1 MDYHFKTREQN
12 YKEMEIFILMKIIFK
27 SWDNILGLALE
38 SGDNSSCYDMQN
50 LYRYLDKIFDINST
64 LNAFESSKQD

>member
-1 MDYHFKTREQN
+1 M
-12 YKEMEIFILMKIIFK
+12 LMKIIFK
-27 SWDNILGLALE
+27 NWDNILGLALE

-64 LNAFESSKQD
+64 LNAFESR